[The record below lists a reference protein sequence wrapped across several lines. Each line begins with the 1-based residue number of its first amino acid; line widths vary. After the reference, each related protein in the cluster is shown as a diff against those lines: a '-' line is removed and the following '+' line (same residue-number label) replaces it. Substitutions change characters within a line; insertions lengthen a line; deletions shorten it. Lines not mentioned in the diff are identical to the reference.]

1 MSKFDFILKSGAI
14 VTVECEHC
22 TLKHFDNALTQYNL
36 EGISNESD
44 YPMYIR
50 VDEVAAVVQRAE
62 KLEEISKVNER
73 TENN

>member
-36 EGISNESD
+36 EGITNESD

-62 KLEEISKVNER
+62 RKDDGTTVD
-73 TENN
+73 